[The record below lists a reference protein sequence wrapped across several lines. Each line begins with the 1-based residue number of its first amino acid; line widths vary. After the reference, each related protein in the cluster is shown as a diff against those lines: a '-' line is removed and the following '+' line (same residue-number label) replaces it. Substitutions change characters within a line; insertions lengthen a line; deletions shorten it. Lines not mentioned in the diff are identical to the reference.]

1 VERYR
6 KEIEQH
12 YPIWLQIAY
21 NLTKNKEQA
30 IDLVHEVLVQIFST
44 QDKEIVNIRNYV
56 SHSIS
61 LSWKSPRS
69 AYHYKYTKVL
79 RSYVELK
86 SHHHKTTEVDYSS
99 RVINE
104 YLDFCISRLPEF
116 EREVFYLYAL
126 NDFSYQ
132 KLSDETGI
140 PKKVL
145 QRAVASAKN
154 KLYNSIDHDKIRKHY
169 Q

>member
-1 VERYR
+1 MERYR
-6 KEIEQH
+6 KEIAQH
-12 YPIWLQIAY
+12 YEAWLNIAY

-30 IDLVHEVLVQIFST
+30 VDLVHEVLLQIFST
-44 QDKEIVNIRNYV
+44 EDKEIVNIRNYV

-69 AYHYKYTKVL
+69 AYHYKYTKVQ
-79 RSYVELK
+79 RSFVEITNQHQP
-86 SHHHKTTEVDYSS
+86 SSTIDYSS

-132 KLSDETGI
+132 KLSNETGI

-145 QRAVASAKN
+145 QRAVASAKQ
-154 KLYNSIDHDKIRKHY
+154 KLNQSIDHDKIRKHY

>member
-1 VERYR
+1 M
-6 KEIEQH
+6 
-12 YPIWLQIAY
+12 IAY
-21 NLTKNKEQA
+21 ALTNDREKA
-30 IDLVHEVLVQIFST
+30 VDLLHEVLLQIFDGT
-44 QDKEIVNIRNYV
+44 ERNIQNINHYV

-61 LSWKSPRS
+61 LSWKSSRS
-69 AYHYKYTKVL
+69 KYHYKFTKISKSFIEFKKEHE
-79 RSYVELK
+79 RSADI
-86 SHHHKTTEVDYSS
+86 DYSS
-99 RVINE
+99 RILNE

-132 KLSDETGI
+132 NLSDETGI

-145 QRAVASAKN
+145 QRAVARAKL
-154 KLYNSIDHDKIRKHY
+154 KLNSSINHDKIRKHY

>member
-1 VERYR
+1 M
-6 KEIEQH
+6 
-12 YPIWLQIAY
+12 IAY
-21 NLTKNKEQA
+21 ALTNDKEKA
-30 IDLVHEVLVQIFST
+30 VDLLHEVLLQIF
-44 QDKEIVNIRNYV
+44 DGKEKNIQNICNYV

-61 LSWKSPRS
+61 LSWKSSRS
-69 AYHYKYTKVL
+69 KYHYKFTRISNSFL
-79 RSYVELK
+79 ELK
-86 SHHHKTTEVDYSS
+86 NEHEKSADIDYSS
-99 RVINE
+99 RILNE

-116 EREVFYLYAL
+116 EREIFYLYAL

-145 QRAVASAKN
+145 QRAVSRAKL
-154 KLYNSIDHDKIRKHY
+154 KLNSSINYDKIRNNY